1 MSAENMK
8 VSIESATDL
17 LQIITEDLEE
27 NFIRSVTDNDVKARA
42 SMTLSSLYI
51 LSDFLTMIAKGAA
64 V

>member
-1 MSAENMK
+1 MSAEHMK
-8 VSIESATDL
+8 VSIQSATDL

-27 NFIRSVTDNDVKARA
+27 NFIRAVDDNDIKARA

-51 LSDFLTMIAKGAA
+51 LSDFLTSIAKSAA